1 MSNFF
6 DDHDDV
12 QWIKDFENK
21 CKLLGLTF
29 PKHLDDR
36 IYRCEFFLSSLR
48 PTSNSINAYI
58 SDIEAEL
65 ERAAKT
71 GEAPNIDR
79 ELTALRY
86 IADTTLLE
94 VLDYD

>member
-6 DDHDDV
+6 DDHEDV
-12 QWIKDFENK
+12 EWIKDFENK

-48 PTSNSINAYI
+48 PTSNSINGYVSA
-58 SDIEAEL
+58 IEDEL

-71 GEAPNIDR
+71 GEAPDISR

-86 IADTTLLE
+86 IANNTLLE